1 MYSLTHAQMAAC
13 YLAQER
19 YDRAVQVCDQ
29 ALASDPANAKAIFRK
44 AQALRRQGALYQAR
58 DWLDAEGVRAY
69 THSPDFDAER
79 ARIASSIAARERA
92 SHARLRGFLT

>member
-19 YDRAVQVCDQ
+19 YDRAVQVCEQ
-29 ALASDPANAKAIFRK
+29 ALGSDPGDGQAIFRK

-79 ARIASSIAARERA
+79 ARIAASIAARERA

>member
-29 ALASDPANAKAIFRK
+29 ALASDPSNAKAIFRK

-69 THSPDFDAER
+69 THSPDLRNPRRR
-79 ARIASSIAARERA
+79 A
-92 SHARLRGFLT
+92 

>member
-1 MYSLTHAQMAAC
+1 MYSHTHAQMAAC

-29 ALASDPANAKAIFRK
+29 ALASDPSNAKAIFRK

-58 DWLDAEGVRAY
+58 DWLDAESVRPY
-69 THSPDFDAER
+69 THNADFDAER